1 MSMALALA
9 RPSHPAKDIGC
20 VKTAPFLK
28 LKIVFL
34 SQRLGSEHD
43 CALFTRVKKW
53 NRFWVQKKSSF
64 FGKKNLLLF

>member
-28 LKIVFL
+28 LKIGFL

-43 CALFTRVKKW
+43 FALFTRVKK
-53 NRFWVQKKSSF
+53 
-64 FGKKNLLLF
+64 